1 MLKKGRKEN
10 THNTHNLSTR
20 KRICQTNIYK
30 YTKIFFNFLFLLKK
44 IEDSFAKLEKYINEK
59 KP

>member
-20 KRICQTNIYK
+20 KKICQTNK
-30 YTKIFFNFLFLLKK
+30 DKKIFCNFLFLLKK
-44 IEDSFAKLEKYINEK
+44 IEDSFAKLEKYRNEK